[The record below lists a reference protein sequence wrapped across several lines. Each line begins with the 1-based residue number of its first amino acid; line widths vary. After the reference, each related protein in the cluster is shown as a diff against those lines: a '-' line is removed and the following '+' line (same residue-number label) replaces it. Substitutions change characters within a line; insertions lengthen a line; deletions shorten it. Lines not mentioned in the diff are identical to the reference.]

1 MPDYRDFDKPNV
13 IIRIEGIL
21 VNETPLRIGAGKEP
35 PLGAPVDIAVY
46 TVNSIPCI
54 PGSSLKGLF
63 RNYVEILLT
72 SKGVKVHEPWDKATI
87 EDEAD
92 SGDFCSICGIFGSM
106 ELASHIRVYD
116 AFPKD
121 NRFYSFQKTGISID
135 REFGSVR
142 AGSLFTE
149 ELIAPGVEWTFKM
162 DVINI
167 DLYSEREVEDERR
180 SLLKSLLITLTTIG
194 LSISSRKSVGYGL
207 IKLKEAKWYKYK
219 FIDGELKLVDK
230 GDVI

>member
-1 MPDYRDFDKPNV
+1 MPDYRDFDRLNT

-21 VNETPLRIGAGKEP
+21 VNETPLRIGTGKEP
-35 PLGAPVDIAVY
+35 PLGAPVDVAVY
-46 TVNSIPCI
+46 RVNGIPCI

-63 RNYVEILLT
+63 RNYVEMAST
-72 SKGVKVHEPWDKATI
+72 SKGVKVHEPWNKDAI
-87 EDEAD
+87 EDEAKR
-92 SGDFCSICGIFGSM
+92 GDFCPVCGIFGST

-121 NRFYSFQKTGISID
+121 NRFYSFQKTGTSID

-149 ELIAPGVEWTFKM
+149 ELITPMTEWTFKM

-167 DLYSEREVEDERR
+167 DLYSEQEVEDKRKE
-180 SLLKSLLITLTTIG
+180 LLKSLLTTLTTIG
-194 LSISSRKSVGYGL
+194 LSIGSRKSVGYGL
-207 IKLKEAKWYKYK
+207 IKLKEAKWRKYK
-219 FIDGELKLVDK
+219 FVEGELKLVDK
-230 GDVI
+230 GDAI